1 LANIVIDHLSPSS
14 RRHRIIIKG
23 NATAWIDPIAMAL
36 PGHTTKSFDSDLA
49 ELARAIAE
57 MGGLAERQ
65 IAEAI
70 GALTTRDS
78 GRAQRIIGAD
88 AAIDLMQRNI
98 EERAIE
104 IIARRQPVA
113 GDLRQVV
120 GILRIANEV
129 ERIGDLAKNIGKRI
143 IAIDGEDMPRTS
155 MSGVNHMATLM
166 LAQLRDVL
174 DSFARR
180 DVAKAVEVWTRD
192 QEIDQLCTSLS
203 QELLAY
209 MMERPDGA
217 SLGAHLMF
225 CTKNLER
232 MGDHATNI
240 AEAVH
245 YMVKGETLSRD
256 RPKADLTSMLSLDGG
271 ICELRAES
279 GQGH

>member
-1 LANIVIDHLSPSS
+1 MP
-14 RRHRIIIKG
+14 
-23 NATAWIDPIAMAL
+23 
-36 PGHTTKSFDSDLA
+36 HTTKVFDSDLQ

-70 GALTTRDS
+70 EALTTRD
-78 GRAQRIIGAD
+78 GARAQRIIAAD
-88 AAIDLMQRNI
+88 ATIDAMQRNI

-104 IIARRQPVA
+104 TIARRQPVA
-113 GDLRQVV
+113 DDLRQIV
-120 GILRIANEV
+120 GILRIANEI

-143 IAIDGEDMPRTS
+143 IAINDEEPPR
-155 MSGVNHMATLM
+155 MLMGGVDHMATLM
-166 LAQLRDVL
+166 LTQLRDVL

-203 QELLAY
+203 QELLVE
-209 MMERPDGA
+209 MMEK
-217 SLGAHLMF
+217 SLATSYGAHLMF

-245 YMVKGETLSRD
+245 YMVKGETLLRE
-256 RPKADLTSMLSLDGG
+256 RPKADFTSMLTVAPGR
-271 ICELRAES
+271 I
-279 GQGH
+279 

>member
-1 LANIVIDHLSPSS
+1 
-14 RRHRIIIKG
+14 
-23 NATAWIDPIAMAL
+23 MA
-36 PGHTTKSFDSDLA
+36 HTTKVFDSELQ

-70 GALTTRDS
+70 EALTTRD
-78 GRAQRIIGAD
+78 GARAQRIIAAD
-88 AAIDLMQRNI
+88 ATIDAMQRNI
-98 EERAIE
+98 
-104 IIARRQPVA
+104 RQI
-113 GDLRQVV
+113 V
-120 GILRIANEV
+120 GILRIANEI

-143 IAIDGEDMPRTS
+143 IAINDEEPPR
-155 MSGVNHMATLM
+155 MLMGGVDHMATLM
-166 LAQLRDVL
+166 LTQLRDVL

-203 QELLAY
+203 QELLVE
-209 MMERPDGA
+209 MMEK
-217 SLGAHLMF
+217 SLATSYGAHLMF

-245 YMVKGETLSRD
+245 YMVKGETLLRE
-256 RPKADLTSMLSLDGG
+256 RPKADFTSMLTVAPGR
-271 ICELRAES
+271 I
-279 GQGH
+279 

>member
-1 LANIVIDHLSPSS
+1 MWRTSINP
-14 RRHRIIIKG
+14 
-23 NATAWIDPIAMAL
+23 AMVHSK
-36 PGHTTKSFDSDLA
+36 HTTKVFDADLQ

-65 IAEAI
+65 IGEAI
-70 GALTTRDS
+70 EALMTRDS
-78 GRAQRIIGAD
+78 GRAQRIIAAD
-88 AAIDLMQRNI
+88 ATIDVMQRNI
-98 EERAIE
+98 EERAVE
-104 IIARRQPVA
+104 TIARRQPVA
-113 GDLRQVV
+113 DDLRQVIGV
-120 GILRIANEV
+120 MRIAREI

-143 IAIDGEDMPRTS
+143 TAINHEDMPRMS

-180 DVAKAVEVWTRD
+180 DVAMAVEVWTRD
-192 QEIDQLCTSLS
+192 QVIDRLCTSLS
-203 QELLAY
+203 QQFLAD
-209 MMERPDGA
+209 MMQKPVGV

-245 YMVKGETLSRD
+245 YMVKGETLLRE
-256 RPKADLTSMLSLDGG
+256 RPKADFTSMLSTRSKPSPASTS
-271 ICELRAES
+271 RAPVPCPET
-279 GQGH
+279 

>member
-1 LANIVIDHLSPSS
+1 
-14 RRHRIIIKG
+14 
-23 NATAWIDPIAMAL
+23 MA
-36 PGHTTKSFDSDLA
+36 HTTKVFDSDLQ

-70 GALTTRDS
+70 EALTTRD
-78 GRAQRIIGAD
+78 GARAQRIIAAD
-88 AAIDLMQRNI
+88 ATIDAMQRNI

-104 IIARRQPVA
+104 TIARRQPVA
-113 GDLRQVV
+113 DDLRQIV
-120 GILRIANEV
+120 GILRIANEI

-143 IAIDGEDMPRTS
+143 IAINDEEPPR
-155 MSGVNHMATLM
+155 MLMGGVDHMATLM
-166 LAQLRDVL
+166 LTQLRDVL

-203 QELLAY
+203 QELLVE
-209 MMERPDGA
+209 MMEK
-217 SLGAHLMF
+217 SLATSYGAHLMF
-225 CTKNLER
+225 CTKNRER

-245 YMVKGETLSRD
+245 YMVKGETLLRE
-256 RPKADLTSMLSLDGG
+256 RPKADFTSMLTVAPGR
-271 ICELRAES
+271 I
-279 GQGH
+279 